1 MAAKRIEHIPVA
13 ERCSG
18 LLAERVSQ
26 RGKRVGT
33 IMFGTLG
40 MFVILTS
47 VYVASLDIRATRGA
61 SITGDEP
68 FYLMTTQSL
77 FQDWD
82 LDLRQQYERRSF
94 ASFFDHPDGL
104 WLQSLPKGDGT
115 LLSPHNPGLSV
126 LLLPGFALAG
136 LAGAQVQLLIIAAL
150 TFSLTY
156 LLIVRQTGEAVWS
169 WAATLAVALSATA
182 FIYATEVYPEV
193 PAALTLVVSLHLL
206 QARPGRWRSLALAAS
221 LSAMVWLGV
230 KYAPLAALVALWALW
245 RMDPPVR
252 SLFLAAGLIS
262 AAGFIWFHLR
272 TFGALTPYSVGV
284 VYAGDTT
291 ASILQEHLN
300 VAERGHRLLGLLVDQ
315 RFGIGRW
322 APVLLVAAPALV
334 LLWGRGGLARLVL
347 ALVFTQFLIAT
358 FVAITMM
365 GWWFPGRT
373 LMTVLPLLALPLSL
387 LMARLPGWGRLGA
400 GLLAACSLAI
410 TASLALAGQR
420 REIVIA
426 VDPFDLGSPFFQLP
440 SIIFPNYTHWDLGTW
455 VLTLV
460 WLLVISAAAL
470 LIYREYS
477 TPEAVPEAGPTAQT
491 APGGGN

>member
-1 MAAKRIEHIPVA
+1 MAAARTEHIA
-13 ERCSG
+13 
-18 LLAERVSQ
+18 LAEPSDRPLVSQ
-26 RGKRVGT
+26 HGKPVVTVMLGS
-33 IMFGTLG
+33 LG
-40 MFVILTS
+40 MFVILTAA
-47 VYVASLDIRATRGA
+47 YVASLDIRATRGA
-61 SITGDEP
+61 SVTGDEP

-77 FQDWD
+77 LQDWD

-94 ASFFDHPDGL
+94 ESFFDHPDGL
-104 WLQSLPKGDGT
+104 WQQSLPKEDGT

-136 LAGAQVQLLIIAAL
+136 LAGAQVQLLTIAAL

-156 LLIVRQTGEAVWS
+156 VLIVRLTGEALWS
-169 WAATLAVALSATA
+169 WASTLAVGLSATA
-182 FIYATEVYPEV
+182 FIYATEIYPEV

-206 QARPGRWRSLALAAS
+206 QARPERWRSLALAAS
-221 LSAMVWLGV
+221 LSALVWLGV
-230 KYAPLAALVALWALW
+230 KYAPLAALVAWWALW
-245 RMDPPVR
+245 RMDPPAR
-252 SLFLAAGLIS
+252 SLFLAAGLFS
-262 AAGFIWFHLR
+262 AAGFVWFHLR

-300 VAERGHRLLGLLVDQ
+300 VAERSHRLLGLLVDQ

-322 APVLLVAAPALV
+322 APVLLVAVPALV
-334 LLWGRGGLARLVL
+334 LLWRRGGLARLVL
-347 ALVFTQFLIAT
+347 ALVFAQFLIAT

-387 LMARLPGWGRLGA
+387 LVARLPGWGRLGA
-400 GLLAACSLAI
+400 GLLAAYSLAI
-410 TASLALAGQR
+410 TASLALAGQG

-426 VDPFDLGSPFFQLP
+426 VDPFDLESPLFRLP
-440 SIIFPNYTHWDLGTW
+440 SIMFPNYTYWDLGTW

-460 WLLVISAAAL
+460 WFLVISAAAL

-477 TPEAVPEAGPTAQT
+477 TPEAAPESAPTVQI